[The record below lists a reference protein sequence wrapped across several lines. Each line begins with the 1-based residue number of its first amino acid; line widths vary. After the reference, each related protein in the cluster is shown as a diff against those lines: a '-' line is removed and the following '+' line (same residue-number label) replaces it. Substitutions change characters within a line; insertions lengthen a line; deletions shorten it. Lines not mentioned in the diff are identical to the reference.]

1 MIAHGISAGALFI
14 LCGELYERL
23 HTRDL
28 RLMGGLWSRLSFLPP
43 IALFF
48 AAASLGLPGL
58 GNFVGEFLILL
69 GTFQV
74 SPLIAIVA
82 ASGLILAAVYSLII
96 MQRAFYG
103 APKSEDRLED
113 LSARE
118 LCMMMSL
125 VLLLVW
131 LGLYPQTVLNTSA
144 AAMTQVHQYYSQ
156 IQGGEQVP
164 TAALGLNR

>member
-1 MIAHGISAGALFI
+1 MKSKFSTPLAL
-14 LCGELYERL
+14 
-23 HTRDL
+23 
-28 RLMGGLWSRLSFLPP
+28 
-43 IALFF
+43 ALFF

-74 SPLIAIVA
+74 SPLIAVIS

-103 APKSEDRLED
+103 VPKSEDRLED

-144 AAMTQVHQYYSQ
+144 AAMAQVQHYYSQ
-156 IQGGEQVP
+156 IPQQALNQALDGAQP
-164 TAALGLNR
+164 TAMNLNR